1 MLTQSTPLPTDKRQ
15 GGSHGLSGLLDVM
28 DGLSRETR
36 PYLVRGDGTETVMS
50 ALEARDQGYL
60 FKLSMTKRV
69 KELVSKLA
77 AKTGWTDAGRGW
89 QAASS
94 DLQLQGWSCK
104 RRVVVLRRPLPKDVV
119 LTSEGA
125 LGPFGAQNRGSCDIG
140 FLVEVGEA
148 D

>member
-1 MLTQSTPLPTDKRQ
+1 
-15 GGSHGLSGLLDVM
+15 M

-36 PYLVRGDGTETVMS
+36 PYLVRGDGSYGTETVMS
-50 ALEARDQGYL
+50 ALEARDQDYL

-104 RRVVVLRRPLPKDVV
+104 RRAVVLRRPLPKDVV

-125 LGPFGAQNRGSCDIG
+125 LGPVWMPRVLQ
-140 FLVEVGEA
+140 EVF
-148 D
+148 